1 MAFNK
6 NKEREFQVALCT
18 VPDVSTAEHLAEKMV
33 KQSLAA
39 CVNIIPTITSV
50 YQWQDSV
57 EKDPEVLMLIKTEA
71 DLMADLGELL
81 DEEHPYEVYELIS
94 CSIEQAST
102 AYLDWLKSTL

>member
-6 NKEREFQVALCT
+6 SQEREFQIALCT
-18 VPDVSTAEHLAEKMV
+18 VPDQATGEMLAEKMV
-33 KQSLAA
+33 ERSLAA

-50 YQWQDSV
+50 YQWQDKI
-57 EKDPEVLMLIKTEA
+57 EKDPESLLVIKTEA
-71 DLMADLGELL
+71 DLMASLGELL

-94 CSIEQAST
+94 CGIDQASS